1 MHNNQL
7 PAKTLF
13 KLNDISSGYVR
24 MLMIS
29 STLGF
34 ETNQVC
40 MSYLE
45 VATISSF
52 YHWLIMSASAST
64 GNISHAKRK
73 LEEQLQNLD
82 YKKV

>member
-1 MHNNQL
+1 MFFAQTFTPTPSLHQKLTEHWKCYMHNNQL

-45 VATISSF
+45 VATMSSF
-52 YHWLIMSASAST
+52 YH
-64 GNISHAKRK
+64 
-73 LEEQLQNLD
+73 
-82 YKKV
+82 